1 MKELSWAACL
11 RLGVTAAAVY
21 LVCAGQ
27 ETLRALTG
35 AISPLLYGGG
45 VACMVN
51 IPMSAM
57 ERRIFPH
64 GGRFGRGLCLTASL
78 AGAAA
83 AAAWLAW
90 VILPELIR
98 CAALLA
104 AEMPELLGGIAAW
117 LDDTGAAAWLR
128 TAGLP
133 DWQTLLQ
140 RGLNASL
147 ESAGGVLRSTAD
159 ALSALTTG
167 AANALLSLIIAAYC
181 LAGKE
186 RLQAQLSRLT
196 QRLLGERALCSITG
210 VLRALYDAFC
220 TYVKGQCIEAL
231 LLGCLCL
238 LGMTALRL
246 PQALTISAMAGAS
259 ALIPMVGAPIA
270 AAAGAALLVPSG
282 AAEALRFA
290 VFFLLLQ
297 QAESNLIYP
306 RIVSSTLGLTPLWTL
321 AAMVTGGGL
330 FGLTGA
336 VLAVPA
342 AAAART
348 LLSEMHP
355 APR

>member
-57 ERRIFPH
+57 ERRFFPH

-167 AANALLSLIIAAYC
+167 AIAAYC